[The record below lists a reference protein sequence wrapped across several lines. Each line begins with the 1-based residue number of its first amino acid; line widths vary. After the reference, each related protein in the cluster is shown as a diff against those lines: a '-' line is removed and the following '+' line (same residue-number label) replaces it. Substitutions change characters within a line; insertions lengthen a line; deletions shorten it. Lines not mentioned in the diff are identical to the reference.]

1 MATAVAALQELL
13 RAWQGTSAVF
23 EGWTLR
29 EDADPCGSRWK
40 GIVCSPTQSV
50 INLHLNDAN
59 LSGGVPA
66 AIGALAELTFLDLSG
81 NPMLKST
88 IPKQIGLLHRLKHLK
103 LSGCNFHGRVPQE
116 IYELIELEYLDLSN
130 NPHLSLDEDA
140 EYLTSLKQ
148 QSSSFSRRRL
158 LQASRRTPLPISYT
172 YIAVVCV
179 GLVTLMISTFC
190 FCRWLSL
197 RRTRNDHFLAMPT
210 PPLAPTM
217 QPRRIYANQADDDL

>member
-1 MATAVAALQELL
+1 MATGDIFLSVIVLCLGLPFAVGTSSSDVAALQELL

-50 INLHLNDAN
+50 IN
-59 LSGGVPA
+59 
-66 AIGALAELTFLDLSG
+66 LDLSG